1 MSVYNETMPNTQ
13 PLQGSIFGAALSTD
27 LWNRLAGSPVLIPT
41 TPSVASSLALDRG
54 YDDVSMDVSIMDERD
69 APPMLDSVIHTHEL
83 PAHFLYA
90 YFERDTEPAQIQ
102 TPSGST
108 VLNSFPVLPR
118 VVCAS
123 RIVWRPVLGH
133 DGTTGHRFD
142 FVNEDGEIEA
152 HAEVFVSS
160 TQIQR
165 VALVH
170 RMFTPTARASGLVDQ
185 NSLLEFNSPVSHHER
200 LVSFLSELPTGQF
213 YLPINELAMGSQAN
227 LPVEI
232 EPRHVLNPMSAT
244 AAVVWEHTRKQLSSI
259 SEVAVRAANQH
270 NCSEFSRAG
279 LS

>member
-1 MSVYNETMPNTQ
+1 MSVYNETLQANT
-13 PLQGSIFGAALSTD
+13 PVQGSIFGSALSTD
-27 LWNRLAGSPVLIPT
+27 LWNRLAGSPMLRPA
-41 TPSVASSLALDRG
+41 TPSVASSLALDKG
-54 YDDVSMDVSIMDERD
+54 HDDSMDVAMTDDHD
-69 APPMLDSVIHTHEL
+69 APAMLDSVVHLHEL
-83 PAHFLYA
+83 PGHFLYA
-90 YFERDTEPAQIQ
+90 YFERDTASARLQ
-102 TPSGST
+102 TPSGAL
-108 VLNSFPVLPR
+108 VMNSFPVKPR
-118 VVCAS
+118 IVCAS
-123 RIVWRPVLGH
+123 RIAWRPVLGH

-170 RMFTPTARASGLVDQ
+170 RMFTPNARASGLVDQ

-200 LVSFLSELPTGQF
+200 LVSFLSVLPTGQL
-213 YLPINELAMGSQAN
+213 YLPVNELAMGSQAS

-232 EPRHVLNPMSAT
+232 DGRHVSNPMSAT

-259 SEVAVRAANQH
+259 SEIAVRAANQH

-279 LS
+279 LA